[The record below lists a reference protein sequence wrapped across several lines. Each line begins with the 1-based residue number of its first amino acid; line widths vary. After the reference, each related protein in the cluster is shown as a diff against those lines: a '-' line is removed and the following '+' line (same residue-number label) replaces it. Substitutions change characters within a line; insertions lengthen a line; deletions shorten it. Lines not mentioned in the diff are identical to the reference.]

1 MSDANGNVLSED
13 YLRGLSEGC
22 TGEERY
28 RLCDA
33 ADQMT
38 RLRSDLAS
46 ALSGGGGH
54 VFEGGTPE
62 AMRDAR
68 LRNAIFNCVEQHPAK
83 PKIATWHYAKALQ
96 LISDYRAELG
106 AQAELTEAERPDV
119 TEAWSTVEHFIT
131 TAKPTKARQS
141 AIDALAVLRETR

>member
-33 ADQMT
+33 ADEMT

-46 ALSGGGGH
+46 ALNEIASLSLEICVH
-54 VFEGGTPE
+54 QRNTESVQ
-62 AMRDAR
+62 RDLASAR
-68 LRNAIFNCVEQHPAK
+68 
-83 PKIATWHYAKALQ
+83 
-96 LISDYRAELG
+96 
-106 AQAELTEAERPDV
+106 AQVELTEAERGLVDASLKMAQGWLDGHPDAHERV
-119 TEAWSTVEHFIT
+119 QFAIAASRLLALRVGE
-131 TAKPTKARQS
+131 KAG
-141 AIDALAVLRETR
+141 